1 MLTQSITKNSL
12 ILGAFALVTAGVL
25 AVTHLQT
32 KNKIALAERKAAQ
45 AALLEIL
52 PAHTHDNDLLTD
64 TWNIPESLRSN
75 LNVPASS
82 NIHIARQSGVPTAA
96 IIPSV
101 ATDGYSGDISF
112 IVGIEKSGRIAGVR
126 VLSHKETPGLGD
138 KVDIK
143 KSDWILGF
151 NSKSLTNPSI
161 ANWKVVK
168 DGGTFDQFTGATI
181 TPRALVKQIAT
192 TLSFFEKNQDNIFSK
207 RTGQSREQT
216 TETLKVRALNK

>member
-1 MLTQSITKNSL
+1 VLTQSITKNSL

-32 KNKIALAERKAAQ
+32 KHKIAKAERKAAQ

-52 PAHTHDNDLLTD
+52 PTHTHDNDLLTD
-64 TWNIPESLRSN
+64 TWNIPESLGST
-75 LNVPASS
+75 LNIPASS
-82 NIHIARQSGVPTAA
+82 NIHIARQNGTPTAV

-112 IVGIEKSGRIAGVR
+112 IIGIEKNGRIAGVR

-143 KSDWILGF
+143 KSDWILSF
-151 NSKSLTNPSI
+151 NNKSLTNPSI
-161 ANWKVVK
+161 DSWKVKK
-168 DGGTFDQFTGATI
+168 DGGAFDQFTGATI
-181 TPRALVKQIAT
+181 TPRALVQQIKN
-192 TLSFFEKNQDNIFSK
+192 TLVFFEKNQHEIFSK
-207 RTGQSREQT
+207 ESDPSHEST
-216 TETLKVRALNK
+216 TQALKVKALNK